1 MGSARRH
8 RETLE
13 YTKKRRGGNIKEDKK
28 KKQRKTRVENQN

>member
-28 KKQRKTRVENQN
+28 KTEKNKG

>member
-13 YTKKRRGGNIKEDKK
+13 CTKKRRGGNTKEDK

>member
-13 YTKKRRGGNIKEDKK
+13 CTKKRRGGNTKEDKK
-28 KKQRKTRVENQN
+28 KTEKNKG